1 MSQSFF
7 ESIVHLRRSVRKYD
21 ADAEFN
27 HDDVATALELTTLSP
42 IAATCRCGN
51 FIELSRM
58 IKKQG

>member
-1 MSQSFF
+1 MSQSSF

-42 IAATCRCGN
+42 N
-51 FIELSRM
+51 SSNM
-58 IKKQG
+58 